1 MTTSVMGNRRTRRAQ
16 AARARRVVRT
26 TASIS
31 PAPDLGRPAVR
42 GRIAETVHR
51 AVCEF
56 SGTDGCGHCMLY
68 AIAGAGLLG
77 RVFGTTFHP
86 QAGSLSVLADPPNHW
101 MTMDASNFANGE
113 FHCWL
118 GRPSGGG
125 GAELIDFAAR
135 HYRTYCERLL
145 DVSDF
150 QAIEP
155 GIYVRRDEPTGG
167 LMRPTW
173 NRAAPPDY
181 VWVEGLLSEWLGLVP
196 DHEATE
202 AVWANMLGHLDEY
215 DGLVRLAV
223 EHFRRV
229 V

>member
-1 MTTSVMGNRRTRRAQ
+1 MMTNVKGNRKTRRAQ
-16 AARARRVVRT
+16 AAKARRGRTETVLSSHGVLERPSVR
-26 TASIS
+26 
-31 PAPDLGRPAVR
+31 R
-42 GRIAETVHR
+42 RIAEAVHR

-56 SGTDGCGHCMLY
+56 SGTDGCGLCMLY

-77 RVFGTTFHP
+77 RVFGSTLHP
-86 QAGSLSVLADPPNHW
+86 QAGSLSVLADPPDRW

-135 HYRTYCERLL
+135 HYRAYCERLL
-145 DVSDF
+145 DVSGF

-155 GIYVRRDEPTGG
+155 GIYVRRDEPAEG
-167 LMRPTW
+167 LFRPTW
-173 NRAAPPDY
+173 NREAPPDY
-181 VWVEGLLSEWLGLVP
+181 VWAEGLLPEWLRLVP

-215 DGLVRLAV
+215 EGLVRLAV
-223 EHFRRV
+223 EHFRSV